1 MVIDAVSISMSVKT
15 MARENLGLVHVYT
28 GKGKG
33 KTTFS
38 LGIAL
43 RALGSGMKVA
53 VVQFMK
59 GGGYTGEFVA
69 ANNFF
74 PDSQFSFSQFGK
86 GCVREDLQLK
96 LGEANGAGDGSNDSA
111 AAASKC
117 KKGNFVRNSAECG
130 DCRWCFTYE
139 KEIERENVRQGLA
152 HARKLIDSGNWDLVV
167 LDEINCAVA
176 EGIVEASEVLELAR
190 IAQKSKKVELILTGR
205 NAPQEFIEFADL
217 VTDMNEIK
225 HPWQKGISARKGI
238 EY

>member
-1 MVIDAVSISMSVKT
+1 MT
-15 MARENLGLVHVYT
+15 PMARDNLGLVHVYT

-38 LGIAL
+38 IGIAL
-43 RALGSGMKVA
+43 RALGSGMRVA

-74 PDSQFSFSQFGK
+74 PDNQFSFSQFGK

-96 LGEANGAGDGSNDSA
+96 LGDSA
-111 AAASKC
+111 VANKC
-117 KKGNFVRNSAECG
+117 KKGDFVREAKDCG

-139 KEIERENVRQGLA
+139 KEIERENVRQGLS
-152 HARKLIDSGNWDLVV
+152 HAKKLIESGNWDLVV

-176 EGIVEASEVLELAR
+176 EGIVEPSEVLELAKL
-190 IAQKSKKVELILTGR
+190 IQKSKKIELIFTGR
-205 NAPQEFIEFADL
+205 NAPQEFIDAADL
-217 VTDMNEIK
+217 VSEMREIK
-225 HPWQKGISARKGI
+225 HPWNKGISARKGI

>member
-1 MVIDAVSISMSVKT
+1 
-15 MARENLGLVHVYT
+15 MAKSNLGLVHVYT

-33 KTTFS
+33 KTSFA

-43 RALGSGMKVA
+43 RALGSGLKVA

-74 PDSQFSFSQFGK
+74 PPAQFSFSQFGK

-96 LGEANGAGDGSNDSA
+96 LDSLGNGSA
-111 AAASKC
+111 KKFC
-117 KKGNFVRNSAECG
+117 KKGDFVRDSKECG
-130 DCRWCFTYE
+130 ECRWCFSYE
-139 KEIERENVRQGLA
+139 EEVEKGQVREGLA
-152 HARKLIDSGNWDLVV
+152 YAKKLLDSGNWDLVI

-176 EGIVEASEVLELAR
+176 EGIVDAADVVELA
-190 IAQKSKKVELILTGR
+190 KGMPKGVELVLTGR
-205 NAPQEFIEFADL
+205 NAPKELVELADL
-217 VTDMNEIK
+217 VTEMNEIK
-225 HPWQKGISARKGI
+225 HPWQKGIGARKGI